1 MTKINIMIVEDE
13 VILAKELKIKLENLG
28 YYVTSVVDSVE
39 RAIEN
44 SDQVRPGLILMDINL
59 KGKMDGIE
67 AAEIIHSRLG
77 IPIIFL
83 TAYADED
90 KLERAKI
97 TMPFGYI
104 LKPFTDKDLKV
115 NIEMARY
122 VARIDAERRHAEE
135 ELRNYKDHLEEL
147 VEERNA
153 QILKSNEQLQKEME
167 ERKRAEEERRESQLQ
182 LFQSSKLVSLGEI
195 AASLVHELNQPLG
208 GISLASQYIR
218 RMDKKGQLT
227 KEDMDSCLDDI
238 DSLVKRMSK
247 ITQHIR
253 GFARQDT
260 TEFMQVNVNETIESA
275 LTLLD
280 EQLRLRDITVT
291 LEPGPALPEIT
302 GEPFQLEEVWINLV
316 VNARD
321 ALEEKQK
328 KLTDA
333 GQVTTNYKKRL
344 NISTSH
350 NQDSEIPFVEV
361 LITDNG
367 TGLTQE
373 TKEKIFEPFFTT
385 KEVGKGTGLGL
396 SISNSI
402 IESHGGEIKV
412 ESNEREGTTFRVI
425 LPDPNI

>member
-1 MTKINIMIVEDE
+1 MTEVNIMIVEDE
-13 VILAKELKIKLENLG
+13 VILAKELRIKLENLG
-28 YYVTSVVDSVE
+28 YYVTSIVNSGE
-39 RAIEN
+39 KAIES
-44 SDQVRPGLILMDINL
+44 SDQDRPDLILMDINL
-59 KGKMDGIE
+59 KSKMDGIE

-115 NIEMARY
+115 NIEMALY

-135 ELRNYKDHLEEL
+135 ELRNYKGHLEEL

-153 QILKSNEQLQKEME
+153 LLLESNEQLQKEME

-195 AASLVHELNQPLG
+195 AASLVHEMNQPLG

-227 KEDMDSCLDDI
+227 KEEIDSCLDDI
-238 DSLVKRMSK
+238 DSLVTRMSK

-260 TEFMQVNVNETIESA
+260 TEFRQVNVNETIESA
-275 LTLLD
+275 LTLLN

-291 LEPGPALPEIT
+291 LELSPALPEII

-316 VNARD
+316 ANARD

-333 GQVTTNYKKRL
+333 GQETTNYEKRL

-367 TGLTQE
+367 TGLIQE

-396 SISNSI
+396 SICHGI
-402 IESHGGEIKV
+402 IESHKGDILM
-412 ESNEREGTTFRVI
+412 ESKAGEGTTVRVI
-425 LPDPNI
+425 LPIGD